1 MCFSTNKQTNQKI
14 KKKREKLHAQNKI
27 KKAKVYTFRSR
38 RRRGKVSSP
47 REEEEAEE
55 IGLREG
61 ERERKL
67 ILGARGTLK
76 TQRFR
81 LGFLLFILFLF
92 PLLAVSRPC
101 PIVLYAYDTGT
112 AGKLPCPCFNRREG
126 GSSNTNIT

>member
-1 MCFSTNKQTNQKI
+1 MCFT
-14 KKKREKLHAQNKI
+14 KKKKKKKGEKLHAQNKI

-38 RRRGKVSSP
+38 RRRRGKVSSP
-47 REEEEAEE
+47 REEEETEE

-61 ERERKL
+61 EREETDFGCKGHSQNAAFQVR
-67 ILGARGTLK
+67 I
-76 TQRFR
+76 
-81 LGFLLFILFLF
+81 LLFILFLF

>member
-1 MCFSTNKQTNQKI
+1 MLLPKKR
-14 KKKREKLHAQNKI
+14 KKKKEEKLHAQIKI
-27 KKAKVYTFRSR
+27 KKAKFYTFRRRR
-38 RRRGKVSSP
+38 RRRGKVSPP
-47 REEEEAEE
+47 REEEDETEE
-55 IGLREG
+55 IGVREG

-67 ILGARGTLK
+67 ILSARGTLK

-101 PIVLYAYDTGT
+101 PIVLFAYDTGT